1 MKVIKTQNLP
11 EIGVSHNTEIKKKV
25 FIHRN
30 EIPNIM
36 MFGSATFL
44 PGESVETYKHDT
56 MYEVF
61 YIQSGK
67 VDFIVEGKKMTLEAG
82 DCITIEEGEYH
93 AQSNAYQEK
102 VTWLYFGVAT
112 DQ

>member
-1 MKVIKTQNLP
+1 MKVVKTTTLP
-11 EIGVSHNTEIKKKV
+11 ELGVSHNADIKKKV
-25 FIHRN
+25 FIGRN

-36 MFGSATFL
+36 MFGSATFQ
-44 PGESVETYKHDT
+44 PGQSVEMHKHDT

-67 VDFIVEGKKMTLEAG
+67 VDFIVEGKKLTLEAG
-82 DCITIEEGEYH
+82 NCITIEQGEYH
-93 AQSNAYQEK
+93 SQSNLYDEK